1 MSFRTL
7 AAALAL
13 VVLPAAASADPF
25 AARVPVVEKLHTAG
39 KAVNEL
45 PPRGFA
51 GAKIRGEKLVQGA
64 MPSALQIERQLEAA
78 PRMRVRP
85 EDRVTIREFKKRP
98 ELRRNAPAIDI
109 QSINF
114 AFGSAEIPYSQF
126 GKIENIAD
134 ALQRLLRRDRRQ
146 VFLIEGHT
154 DAIGSWGSNQG
165 LSEARAASLK
175 TVLVQEFGIPRR
187 ALETV
192 GYGEEYLLVPT
203 QDEDWRNR
211 RVTLRRI
218 TDQVV
223 PF

>member
-1 MSFRTL
+1 
-7 AAALAL
+7 
-13 VVLPAAASADPF
+13 
-25 AARVPVVEKLHTAG
+25 
-39 KAVNEL
+39 
-45 PPRGFA
+45 
-51 GAKIRGEKLVQGA
+51 
-64 MPSALQIERQLEAA
+64 MPSAQQIERQLEAA
-78 PRMRVRP
+78 PRKRVRP
-85 EDRVTIREFKKRP
+85 EERVTIREFKKRP

-134 ALQRLLRRDRRQ
+134 AIERILRRDRRQ
-146 VFLIEGHT
+146 VFLVEGHT
-154 DAIGSWGSNQG
+154 DAVGSWGSNQR

-175 TVLVQEFGIPRR
+175 SVLVNEFGIPRR

-203 QDEDWRNR
+203 QDENWRNR

-218 TDQVV
+218 TDQIV